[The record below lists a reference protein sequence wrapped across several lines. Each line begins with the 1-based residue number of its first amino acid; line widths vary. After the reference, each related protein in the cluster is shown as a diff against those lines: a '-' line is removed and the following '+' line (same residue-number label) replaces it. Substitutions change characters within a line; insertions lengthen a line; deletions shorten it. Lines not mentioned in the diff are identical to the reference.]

1 MAIGRKITIKVE
13 TELVM
18 EIENEEEMQEDL
30 LPLDFHYYLTK
41 AIEAAAA
48 QQAQKA
54 CADFYNVSTISC
66 KESEEEIEEITQP
79 TF

>member
-1 MAIGRKITIKVE
+1 MAIGTRITIKVE

-18 EIENEEEMQEDL
+18 EIENEEEMQEDFP
-30 LPLDFHYYLTK
+30 PLDFSYYLTK

-54 CADFYNVSTISC
+54 CADFYNVSTTSC
-66 KESEEEIEEITQP
+66 KESKEEIEEITEL